1 MFRKN
6 EEART
11 QWSPENVEMC
21 AARQDEILDCAAGM
35 LKEGGRLVYST
46 CTLNPAENEAVVER
60 FLAEHPDFAPAAPP
74 RTYINGQDGLDCDGF
89 FTAPLQ
95 RREEVSP

>member
-1 MFRKN
+1 M
-6 EEART
+6 
-11 QWSPENVEMC
+11 
-21 AARQDEILDCAAGM
+21 
-35 LKEGGRLVYST
+35 
-46 CTLNPAENEAVVER
+46 ER